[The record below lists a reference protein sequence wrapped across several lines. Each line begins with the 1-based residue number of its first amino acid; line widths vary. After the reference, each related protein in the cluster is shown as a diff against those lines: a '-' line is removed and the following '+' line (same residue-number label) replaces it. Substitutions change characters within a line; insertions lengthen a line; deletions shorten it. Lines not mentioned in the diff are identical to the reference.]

1 MKLKANLLA
10 FEIPFVKKLNS
21 NSTILKIIKAFC
33 VAFFISNSIYLCL
46 AQEFGYAQSVLWQ
59 MLSPF
64 LAIYGFV
71 LLLRMKGDGW
81 FWTGFFVSLLW
92 FYWISLSSIYYGLHY
107 IIPLELLGIGLFYGI
122 LFRLCYAFHYDFLR
136 LLGLFCLPF
145 IHFLEFDWLNWG
157 VLSVYGIFDASWRGI
172 ACIFLIAYFYY
183 EGYISR
189 YYKIFIIT
197 MLILLGMQYKDTEFN
212 KLQSDFKLI
221 NTHIDEATKFDKNN
235 VAKNADFVISEI
247 LKAIDVQK
255 ELVVFPE
262 STFAFDLQ
270 KGFGGMYFELLK
282 EFSNEIMIIVGAP
295 YSADGKFYNSAYIF
309 GGGEV
314 KILHKHYLVAF
325 GEEMPQIPFVSDF
338 VRKHLMPNMAYFTRG
353 AAFNEYDI
361 GTQRVTNAICFEA
374 TKEELYKKSKIVIAI
389 SNNAWFDNLVE
400 PALQRLLISFYASK
414 YGVAV
419 YHATNAKHT
428 GVITPKKSLFLA
440 LQNQLFNENS
450 SADDERVNLND
461 ENSSINDENS
471 SLNAEFSNENDTNSS
486 LDENAGLNDEN
497 LSVNL
502 NDKNSS
508 VERNLSL
515 TSDKNSA
522 QLKNAKNLD
531 KKQNIDKNPK
541 NTQKPNNDKTPKN

>member
-1 MKLKANLLA
+1 M
-10 FEIPFVKKLNS
+10 
-21 NSTILKIIKAFC
+21 
-33 VAFFISNSIYLCL
+33 
-46 AQEFGYAQSVLWQ
+46 
-59 MLSPF
+59 
-64 LAIYGFV
+64 
-71 LLLRMKGDGW
+71 
-81 FWTGFFVSLLW
+81 
-92 FYWISLSSIYYGLHY
+92 H
-107 IIPLELLGIGLFYGI
+107 
-122 LFRLCYAFHYDFLR
+122 
-136 LLGLFCLPF
+136 
-145 IHFLEFDWLNWG
+145 
-157 VLSVYGIFDASWRGI
+157 
-172 ACIFLIAYFYY
+172 
-183 EGYISR
+183 
-189 YYKIFIIT
+189 
-197 MLILLGMQYKDTEFN
+197 
-212 KLQSDFKLI
+212 KLI

-247 LKAIDVQK
+247 LKAIDEQK

-270 KGFGGMYFELLK
+270 KGFGGMYFELLR

-309 GGGEV
+309 EGGEV

-361 GTQRVTNAICFEA
+361 GIQRVTNAICFEA
-374 TKEELYKKSKIVIAI
+374 TKEALYQKSQIIVAI

-440 LQNQLFNENS
+440 LQNQLFDENS
-450 SADDERVNLND
+450 STDD

-486 LDENAGLNDEN
+486 LDENVSLNDEN

-508 VERNLSL
+508 VETNSSKILNEN
-515 TSDKNSA
+515 KNIKST
-522 QLKNAKNLD
+522 
-531 KKQNIDKNPK
+531 KKVK
-541 NTQKPNNDKTPKN
+541 